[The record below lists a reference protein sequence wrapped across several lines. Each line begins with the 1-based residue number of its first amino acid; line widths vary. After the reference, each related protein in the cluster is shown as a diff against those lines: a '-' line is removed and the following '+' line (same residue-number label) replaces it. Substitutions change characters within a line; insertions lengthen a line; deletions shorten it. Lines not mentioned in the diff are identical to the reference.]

1 MTIWQQVGFAVGL
14 PIYALAGVLGGRVER
29 TGAAV
34 LIIACMADTLIFRW
48 QIFGLHLPMLAAD
61 TLRLLVFGWLCLRSD
76 RWWPLMATAA
86 MGLMVLV
93 QAARVLDPAITQ
105 YAVASAGVGLGY
117 LIDLALLLGVLERW
131 LAGEP
136 AAGRDAWAK
145 AARATAARR
154 SRRDTAQPRE
164 VGLP

>member
-14 PIYALAGVLGGRVER
+14 PIYALAGVLGGRAER

-48 QIFGLHLPMLAAD
+48 QIAGLHLPMLAAD
-61 TLRLLVFGWLCLRSD
+61 TLRLIVFGWMCLRFD
-76 RWWPLMATAA
+76 RWWPLLATAA
-86 MGLMVLV
+86 MALMVLV

-117 LIDLALLLGVLERW
+117 LIDLALLLGVVERW
-131 LAGEP
+131 VAGEP
-136 AAGRDAWAK
+136 AAGRDAWTK
-145 AARATAARR
+145 AARVTAARQA
-154 SRRDTAQPRE
+154 RRDERRWLEFGAP
-164 VGLP
+164 